1 MNVNNTNGHGDK
13 RPRGD
18 GGADAATAA
27 TATDVNASAS
37 ASTSASAGT
46 LKKNGNVQWE
56 YRGNQDNFIH
66 GPYTTQQMLEW
77 TKAGYFVGAAA
88 VDIRGGNGCQRCEY

>member
-37 ASTSASAGT
+37 ASASAGT